1 MKWSKKDIPHFINSN
16 SDKSNPTIEPISS
29 KRMSKKHLAT
39 ELSKQ
44 ITKEHLEELQAFDEI
59 KSWFEKI
66 KELAQ

>member
-1 MKWSKKDIPHFINSN
+1 MA
-16 SDKSNPTIEPISS
+16 
-29 KRMSKKHLAT
+29 KKHLST

-44 ITKEHLEELQAFDEI
+44 LTKEHLEELQAYEEI